1 VDQRRSEGGIL
12 LMAQSTADVARCTR
26 GQRPHVRCGGHG
38 LRRDPDEVEAWES
51 ERPWDSAAHASN
63 LVDLYDLD
71 AAFFSTL
78 APDLD
83 PTVVE
88 ATEFRSRSTTMSRAA
103 GPAPNAVAASA
114 DAPPKGKSGSNAGLR
129 RPSTKRKSP
138 AGRRQGH
145 ATAKSDPTQ
154 PPDPGAAR
162 LHQQTSSLD
171 GPPALIRLAV
181 DVTLLEAGPL
191 ALAIRL
197 AGVPDTETPPGGDRS
212 AMLIAAVVLALAEIG
227 PETRAALGVLELLEQ
242 ADALGIGLAIGRSSR
257 EAVFEIGRLLEQA
270 GVSVTTNDD
279 MRLAANALAGMDA
292 ETCDALARAPG
303 ADPGVGSRHM
313 RLWRSEPG
321 EGRVRR
327 CSCLVDAGGRLHPRP
342 LRLVRMES
350 TPRECGHHHRCPS
363 R

>member
-1 VDQRRSEGGIL
+1 
-12 LMAQSTADVARCTR
+12 MAQSTADVAATLRAAREAR
-26 GQRPHVRCGGHG
+26 GHTFVAVAMVCDV
-38 LRRDPDEVEAWES
+38 DPDEVEAWES

-78 APDLD
+78 APGLD
-83 PTVVE
+83 PTGVE
-88 ATEFRSRSTTMSRAA
+88 AAESRSRSTTMSRAA
-103 GPAPNAVAASA
+103 GPAPNAVAAAA
-114 DAPPKGKSGSNAGLR
+114 DAPPKGQSGSNAGPR

-138 AGRRQGH
+138 AGRSQGH
-145 ATAKSDPTQ
+145 ATVKSEPTQ

-191 ALAIRL
+191 ALAFRL

-257 EAVFEIGRLLEQA
+257 EAVLEIGRLLEQA

-279 MRLAANALAGMDA
+279 MRLAVANALAGMDA
-292 ETCDALARAPG
+292 ETRDALARVSRIVCPTADSGDTSTAP
-303 ADPGVGSRHM
+303 VGLDFAKVS
-313 RLWRSEPG
+313 L
-321 EGRVRR
+321 
-327 CSCLVDAGGRLHPRP
+327 
-342 LRLVRMES
+342 
-350 TPRECGHHHRCPS
+350 
-363 R
+363 